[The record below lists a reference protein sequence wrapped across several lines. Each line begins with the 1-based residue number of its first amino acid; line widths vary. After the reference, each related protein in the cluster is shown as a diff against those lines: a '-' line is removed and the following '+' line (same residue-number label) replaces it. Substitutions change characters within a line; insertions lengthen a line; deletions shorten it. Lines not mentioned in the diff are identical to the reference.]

1 VADHTTSFSYIVIG
15 GGRGEG
21 VLVVPPRCMTLRN
34 RPELWRNLMTSNIFL
49 HDEQVN
55 ISYLGIGDDGIGCKC
70 DIIDM

>member
-1 VADHTTSFSYIVIG
+1 MVIPMITPPRFHTSSSG

-49 HDEQVN
+49 QV
-55 ISYLGIGDDGIGCKC
+55 IRRLFPLFPAAQFRQSDVGDK
-70 DIIDM
+70 